1 MELGLHGKTII
12 VTGGSAGIGAAIC
25 RLLRDEGATPVNLS
39 RDPPREAGIAEF
51 HFVELT
57 DETQIRETVQ
67 EITQQHGGIDGL
79 VNNAGVND
87 NIGLEAGI
95 KAFRGSLE
103 RNLIHYYAMAH
114 HCLLYLRKSQG
125 PILNIASKVAL
136 TGQGGTSGYAASKG
150 GQLALTREWAAE
162 LAPDGIRV
170 NAILPAEVDTE
181 MYREWVKKFPDPQA
195 QYEKI
200 AARIPLGKRFTRP
213 EEIAGVAVFLLS
225 AQASHITGQFL
236 VPDGGYVHL
245 DRALT

>member
-12 VTGGSAGIGAAIC
+12 VTGGSAGIGSAIC
-25 RLLRDEGATPVNLS
+25 RILRDEGATPINLS

-51 HFVELT
+51 YPVELT
-57 DETQIRETVQ
+57 GEAQLREAI
-67 EITQQHGGIDGL
+67 ERIAQQHGGIDGL

-87 NIGLEAGI
+87 NIGLDAGVA
-95 KAFRGSLE
+95 AFRGSLE
-103 RNLIHYYAMAH
+103 RNLIHYFAMMH
-114 HCLLYLRKSQG
+114 HCLPHLRKSRG
-125 PILNIASKVAL
+125 PIVNIASKVAL

-170 NAILPAEVDTE
+170 NAVLPAEVDTE
-181 MYREWVKKFPDPQA
+181 MYREWVKKFLDPQA
-195 QYEKI
+195 QYAKI

-225 AQASHITGQFL
+225 ARASHITGQFIF
-236 VPDGGYVHL
+236 PDGGYVHL

>member
-1 MELGLHGKTII
+1 MDLGLGGKTII

-25 RLLRDEGATPVNLS
+25 RMLRDEGARPVNLS

-51 HFVELT
+51 HPVELT
-57 DETQIRETVQ
+57 DAAQIRDAVES
-67 EITQQHGGIDGL
+67 IAGQHGGIGGL

-87 NIGLEAGI
+87 NIGLEAGLD
-95 KAFRGSLE
+95 AFRGSLE

-114 HCLLYLRKSQG
+114 YCLPHLRHSHG
-125 PILNIASKVAL
+125 PIVNIASKTAV
-136 TGQGGTSGYAASKG
+136 TGQGGTSGYVAAKG

-170 NAILPAEVDTE
+170 NAVLPAEVDTE
-181 MYREWVKKFPDPQA
+181 MYREWVRKFVDPEA
-195 QYEKI
+195 QYAKI

-213 EEIAGVAVFLLS
+213 EEIAGAVVFLLS
-225 AQASHITGQFL
+225 SQASHVTGQFIF
-236 VPDGGYVHL
+236 PDGGYVHL